1 MQETTIEE
9 FGWMVNVKK
18 SVAGLDGN
26 GNEAAVSSNVTGNI
40 NEAEDNRMLP
50 RGLYSDNG
58 TWADHQDSNGWS
70 NGSYFNGNWC
80 PK

>member
-1 MQETTIEE
+1 MVG
-9 FGWMVNVKK
+9 FGLEPTPTP
-18 SVAGLDGN
+18 SPLPIGLDGN

-58 TWADHQDSNGWS
+58 TRADHQDSNGRS